1 MSWPGGSSPHTRGL
15 RTPAWAR
22 ALPRGIIPAHAG
34 FTPSRAGSRPQ
45 PADHPRTRGVYRSPT
60 GRPVW
65 HGGSSPHTRGLRRHV
80 IGVTRRRRIIPAHA
94 GFTQGDPRSPPAPAD
109 HPRTRGVYALSGAR
123 RVGSCGSS
131 PHTRGLRVGVREPAE
146 TGRIIPAH
154 AGFTRWTGTIAH
166 TVAGSSPHTR
176 GLRDAL
182 TVHAPHM
189 HHPRTR
195 GVYVRASPTC
205 TVTEGIIPA
214 HAGFT

>member
-1 MSWPGGSSPHTRGL
+1 M
-15 RTPAWAR
+15 
-22 ALPRGIIPAHAG
+22 
-34 FTPSRAGSRPQ
+34 
-45 PADHPRTRGVYRSPT
+45 
-60 GRPVW
+60 
-65 HGGSSPHTRGLRRHV
+65 

-131 PHTRGLRVGVREPAE
+131 PQTRGLRVGVREPAE

-214 HAGFT
+214 HAGFTTSRWSGASRPGHHPRTRGVYLHWPFSLTAPWASSPHTRGLLPQITRTF